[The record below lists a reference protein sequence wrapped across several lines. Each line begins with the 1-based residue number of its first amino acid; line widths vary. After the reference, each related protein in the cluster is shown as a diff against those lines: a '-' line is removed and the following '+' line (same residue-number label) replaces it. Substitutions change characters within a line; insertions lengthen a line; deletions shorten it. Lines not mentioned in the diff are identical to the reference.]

1 MKRTAAT
8 SILAVIAASALFASG
23 VENKTNMNTGYL
35 RNPSRNTEAKRPEA
49 SYYNVAGTAFMTNG
63 LYIEAGNQFVFK
75 EYGNEM
81 KTDNVLSAL
90 GINDYYSNDETTV
103 WFYPN
108 LDFVYKH
115 NKFAVFGNF
124 GVYAGGGSLSYSEGT
139 SATTLL
145 FGGKAAGYL
154 TQAQQA
160 QDAVKYYTTLAA
172 SETDDTKKTQYTA
185 AVTKYTEAAQE
196 ASGAATA
203 LKAAAKN
210 HALDV
215 TSITYGGQLG
225 VAYLFLDNLSFAAGL
240 RYVHGTQSM
249 KIKSD
254 AFNLLGNG
262 SNEISYEANG
272 YTVSG
277 VFGIHFKPIDVVDL
291 AIQYQSKSS
300 VKYEVKEVKG
310 KLASQ
315 FNIYNGKTFH
325 TDLPAA
331 LNLGAGWQVLE
342 PLYVSASFNYYFNYF
357 ANQDSILGETDYAN
371 SFEIALGADWRI
383 CKWVSYSLGFQYGN
397 QGTKDGSNS
406 TFNPV
411 LNSFCIG
418 TGVEIFPTEELTV
431 SLGALFAKYFNT
443 DYYLTDSSSGNSYK
457 TELSKKVINVS
468 LGLTYHFPNL

>member
-1 MKRTAAT
+1 MKRIAVT
-8 SILAVIAASALFASG
+8 SILALLGTAALFASG

-35 RNPSRNTEAKRPEA
+35 RNPSRNTEAKRPES

-63 LYIEAGNQFVFK
+63 LYVEAGNQFVFK

-81 KTDNVLSAL
+81 KTDNALSAL
-90 GINDYYSNDETTV
+90 KINDYYSNDETTV

-115 NKFAVFGNF
+115 NRFAVFGNF

-139 SATTLL
+139 SATTML
-145 FGGKAAGYL
+145 FAGAALKAKTAATQYGIAAATAQAAGN
-154 TQAQQA
+154 TESADEA
-160 QDAVKYYTTLAA
+160 KKNSDKYALAA
-172 SETDDTKKTQYTA
+172 SNYRD
-185 AVTKYTEAAQE
+185 
-196 ASGAATA
+196 
-203 LKAAAKN
+203 AAKN
-210 HALDV
+210 HDLDV

-225 VAYLFLDNLSFAAGL
+225 VAYRFLDNLSFAAGL

-254 AFNLLGNG
+254 AFTALGNG

-277 VFGIHFKPIDVVDL
+277 VFGIHYKPIDVVDL

-300 VKYEVKEVKG
+300 VKYEVKEVSG

-315 FNIYNGKTFH
+315 FNIYDGKTFH

-371 SFEIALGADWRI
+371 SFEIALGADWKI

-411 LNSFCIG
+411 LDSFCIG
-418 TGVEIFPTEELTV
+418 TGVEVFPTEELTV

-443 DYYLTDSSSGNSYK
+443 DYYLTDSSSGKSYK